1 MRAVFLVSAALC
13 GIHTVGP
20 AITGAQDLPAP
31 PPAPVIRWHGEL
43 RPRFETREPVEGDW
57 SRLISQRTR
66 LTLKVGM
73 AQEGLRIV
81 LQPQDVRAWGEEL
94 SVRDRSADNLGVH
107 QAYLEVEG
115 LPLVRGLLRA
125 GRQEAALAESR
136 LLASPDWGQGGQSFD
151 GLRWIRPLGERGNQR
166 LELLFYQVQEEA
178 SPAHDRDAHLLG
190 AWYAVERRG
199 AGSWDIYV
207 LRDDGRGPGSHRENM
222 VGAIWKGS
230 LHGFNLRAQG
240 IYQFGKR
247 AGRDVEAFLLAAR
260 AGMDLT
266 DEALELTLWYD
277 LLSGDHRPGDDEI
290 RVFSTLFG
298 ARHRYYGRAD
308 YFVDIPAQT
317 GGLGLQDLAFKV
329 AWTPWDR
336 LALNLD
342 LHLFLTTVGDSRS
355 RSRLGEEADTWIR
368 YRAREHL
375 ALEAGYSLVH
385 AGPVMENLERLKGT
399 GHFGYLM
406 TSVTF

>member
-1 MRAVFLVSAALC
+1 MRAVFLVFVALC
-13 GIHTVGP
+13 GTCGLTP
-20 AITGAQDLPAP
+20 APALGQAPTAP
-31 PPAPVIRWHGEL
+31 PPDPILFWHGEV
-43 RPRFETREPVEGDW
+43 RPRFESREPVEGEW

-66 LTLKVGM
+66 LTLEVGL

-94 SVRDRSADNLGVH
+94 SVRDRSADNLGIH
-107 QAYLEVEG
+107 QAYLEVED

-151 GLRWIRPLGERGNQR
+151 GLRWIRHLGSRRNQR
-166 LELLFYQVQEEA
+166 LDLLFFQLQEDA

-190 AWYAVERRG
+190 AWYALETRG
-199 AGSWDIYV
+199 VGSWDIYA
-207 LRDDGRGPGSHRENM
+207 LRDDGRDTGSHRENIL
-222 VGAIWKGS
+222 GGIWKGS
-230 LHGFNLRAQG
+230 IHPFGLRAQG

-247 AGRDVEAFLLAAR
+247 DGRDVEAFLLAAR
-260 AGMDLT
+260 AGVALA
-266 DEALELTLWYD
+266 DEALELVLWYD
-277 LLSGDHRPGDDEI
+277 FLSGDHRPGDDEI

-308 YFVDIPAQT
+308 YFVDIPVQT

-329 AWTPWDR
+329 AWTPRDR

-342 LHLFLTTVGDSRS
+342 LHLFLTATADPRS
-355 RSRLGEEADTWIR
+355 RHRLAQEADGWIR

-375 ALEAGYSLVH
+375 ALEAGYSLVQ
-385 AGPVMENLERLKGT
+385 AGPVMEGLERLEGI

-406 TSVTF
+406 TSVRF